1 MDEKGSGF
9 RKEEPDFRRKCEEAG
24 TDMDA
29 LINLMGQHRS
39 DMEIAD
45 ELGLAPGVV
54 ANLVGHLQKKD
65 R

>member
-45 ELGLAPGVV
+45 ELGLAPGAV
-54 ANLVGHLQKKD
+54 ANLKGHLQKKD